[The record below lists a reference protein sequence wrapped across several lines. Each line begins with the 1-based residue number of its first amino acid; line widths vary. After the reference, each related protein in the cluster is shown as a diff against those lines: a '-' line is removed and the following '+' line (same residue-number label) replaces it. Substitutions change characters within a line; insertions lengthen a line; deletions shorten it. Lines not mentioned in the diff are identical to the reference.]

1 MRRFSPR
8 ATAGPTFPTH
18 GDAYRPAC
26 AIRVAG
32 CESASFLPPSPA
44 PPRSE
49 SARSRD
55 AAVPV
60 ECAPAPA
67 ATPDTALHVRNAPHG
82 ATFARARIARTA
94 TQFSRAVG
102 RPRRRSRLAGAA
114 GSQASTCCSL
124 IVSMNCGIAF
134 IIVAASDV
142 VHKWALSQEGL
153 ANPTAKPQAQQLKLE
168 VCAWGRKR
176 ESHFRRSLLAG
187 DCSKQRGQARIRA
200 RELHVKCRRGSKED
214 GEEG

>member
-1 MRRFSPR
+1 MRSCSSCHARHRAARQKRSPR
-8 ATAGPTFPTH
+8 RHIRTRADRPHSDTVFP
-18 GDAYRPAC
+18 C
-26 AIRVAG
+26 
-32 CESASFLPPSPA
+32 
-44 PPRSE
+44 
-49 SARSRD
+49 
-55 AAVPV
+55 
-60 ECAPAPA
+60 
-67 ATPDTALHVRNAPHG
+67 
-82 ATFARARIARTA
+82 
-94 TQFSRAVG
+94 SRA
-102 RPRRRSRLAGAA
+102 PSQACRLAGAA

-153 ANPTAKPQAQQLKLE
+153 ANPTAKPQAQQFKLE

-176 ESHFRRSLLAG
+176 PHHFRRSLLAG
-187 DCSKQRGQARIRA
+187 DCSKQRGQARINRA

>member
-1 MRRFSPR
+1 M
-8 ATAGPTFPTH
+8 
-18 GDAYRPAC
+18 
-26 AIRVAG
+26 
-32 CESASFLPPSPA
+32 
-44 PPRSE
+44 
-49 SARSRD
+49 
-55 AAVPV
+55 
-60 ECAPAPA
+60 
-67 ATPDTALHVRNAPHG
+67 LHVRNAPHG

-168 VCAWGRKR
+168 VYAFSR
-176 ESHFRRSLLAG
+176 HFRRSLLAG
-187 DCSKQRGQARIRA
+187 DCSKQRGQARINRA